1 MRAANNINS
10 WINKCKN
17 KLATQ
22 LQKVK
27 RRKRISYLSS
37 IISIAMVLLMLGLFG
52 IIYIQSNQLNRI
64 IKENILMQ
72 VYLTDDANQSE
83 IDSNL
88 AVIRQIKDVKEVKY
102 ISKDEAAV
110 ELSKEMG
117 QDIVEFAGY
126 NPLPATL
133 QLTINAE
140 SATLNRVEELK
151 QNLIHMPKVAEVKYN
166 EMVFENIGNNL
177 QTVSYVLF
185 GLAFI
190 FVVIAVVLINNNI
203 RLNLFARRFS
213 IKSMQLVGAT
223 HWFIIKPFVFR
234 SFLNGLYGG
243 ILATIILISLLK
255 FLPNYFPQIQYLYN
269 TDSFML
275 LFVILILA
283 GVFVSMISSYFSTN
297 KYLKTKI
304 EDLY

>member
-1 MRAANNINS
+1 M
-10 WINKCKN
+10 
-17 KLATQ
+17 ATQ
-22 LQKVK
+22 LQKVN

-37 IISIAMVLLMLGLFG
+37 IISISMVLLMLGLFG
-52 IIYIQSNQLNRI
+52 IIYIQSNQLHKI

-72 VYLTDDANQSE
+72 VYLTDDANQQE
-83 IDSNL
+83 IDSSVS
-88 AVIRQIKDVKEVKY
+88 AVRQLKDVKDVKY
-102 ISKDEAAV
+102 ISKDEAAM

-133 QLTINAE
+133 QITINAE
-140 SATLNRVEELK
+140 SVNLNRVEELK
-151 QNLIHMPKVAEVKYN
+151 QSMMQMPKVAEVKYN
-166 EMVFENIGNNL
+166 ELIFENVGSNL
-177 QTVSYVLF
+177 QSVSYILF
-185 GLAFI
+185 GLALIFI
-190 FVVIAVVLINNNI
+190 VIAVVLINNNI

-223 HWFIIKPFVFR
+223 HWFIIKPFVLR

-243 ILATIILISLLK
+243 ILATIILLSLLN

-283 GVFVSMISSYFSTN
+283 GVFVSMISSYISTN